1 MSLMNASGL
10 PEARAA
16 AAASLALLGCGLIF
30 LADVL
35 RELARPVKP
44 SLHHSAEAAPVARA
58 AVRAGAAEPWAGNK
72 IFNKISTCNYS
83 TVSTRLV
90 VLAVEIRR
98 EQSIRPKIGQI
109 DFRAREF
116 CSLVRAP

>member
-16 AAASLALLGCGLIF
+16 AAASLALLGCGLLF

-98 EQSIRPKIGQI
+98 EQSIRPKIGHI

>member
-16 AAASLALLGCGLIF
+16 AFASLALLGCGLIF

-58 AVRAGAAEPWAGNK
+58 AVRAGAAEPWRSSFAFLGRRL
-72 IFNKISTCNYS
+72 SAHAQTCAYGLS
-83 TVSTRLV
+83 W
-90 VLAVEIRR
+90 
-98 EQSIRPKIGQI
+98 
-109 DFRAREF
+109 
-116 CSLVRAP
+116 RAPRVAFAVDAWTTDDGGTLSLARAAKG